1 VTRAPAGWL
10 EANQKRLTA
19 ELARVRGLLAQRLG
33 GGDEE
38 PVPERADVVAATP
51 VPGRSALDA
60 LCAAFALSPFERD
73 LLLLCAGV
81 EMSSELAALVASAR
95 GEGGRPGATF
105 ALGLAVLPEPH
116 WSALAPAAPLRRWRL
131 VEVDAAD
138 GLTQGAL
145 RIDERSLHHLA
156 GLSGLDER
164 LQELAAPVPVPDEP
178 LPPSLQ
184 ALADRVAHL
193 WDGKAG
199 EPVPLALFGE
209 DEATRRLVLAA
220 ACRRLELPLHV
231 LRAADLPAAPADR
244 QLLARLWAREV
255 ALGGVGAL
263 LVECDDDSEQPRA
276 AAHFCA
282 RAAGRLAASAR
293 DPVRLGGAAASLEV
307 RLPAV
312 AEQRALW
319 LRTLGAR
326 ARAANGAVDRIISQ
340 FQLGPLAIRA
350 VGEAA
355 AEALEESPARGVEA
369 VVWDACRAH
378 ARVRLD
384 DLAQRLVPAAGWDD
398 LVLPVPQRATLR
410 EIVAHVRQRT
420 KVYDTWGFARRG
432 GRGLGIGALF
442 AGLSGTGKTMAA
454 EAIADELRL
463 DLYRIDLSQVVSKY
477 IGETEKNLR
486 RIFDAAEASG
496 AVLLFDEADALF
508 GKRTEVRDSHDRYAN
523 IEVSYLLQ
531 RMESYRGLAVLTTNN
546 KASLDAAFVRRLR
559 FVVSF
564 PFPDAAQRAEIWRRV
579 FPRDTPTEGLEP
591 ERLARLGVPGANI
604 RNIALAA
611 AFLAADAGEPVR
623 MAHLLRAARSELAK
637 MEKPVSEAEIGGWA

>member
-10 EANQKRLTA
+10 EANQRRLTA
-19 ELARVRGLLAQRLG
+19 ELARVRGLVAQQLGRGEGQPVLARDQI
-33 GGDEE
+33 
-38 PVPERADVVAATP
+38 AAATP

-60 LCAAFALSPFERD
+60 LCAAFGLTPFERD

-81 EMSSELAALVASAR
+81 EMSSDLAALVAAAR
-95 GEGGRPGATF
+95 GENGRPGATF
-105 ALGLAVLPEPH
+105 ALALALLPEPH
-116 WSALAPAAPLRRWRL
+116 WSALAPGGPLRRWRL

-145 RIDERSLHHLA
+145 RIDERALHHLA
-156 GLSGLDER
+156 GLLGLDER
-164 LQELAAPVPVPDEP
+164 LQELAVPVPLPDEP

-184 ALADRVAHL
+184 ALADRVAGL
-193 WDGKAG
+193 WNGRS
-199 EPVPLALFGE
+199 EPLPVVLSGE
-209 DEATRRLVLAA
+209 DPSTRRLVLAT
-220 ACRRLELPLHV
+220 ACRRLELPLHL

-263 LVECDDDSEQPRA
+263 LVECDDDGEQPRA

-282 RAAGRLAASAR
+282 HAAGRLAASAR
-293 DPVRLGGAAASLEV
+293 DPVRLAAATAALEV

-319 LRTLGAR
+319 QRALGAR
-326 ARAANGAVDRIISQ
+326 ARDANGAVDRIISQ

-350 VGEAA
+350 VGQAV
-355 AEALEESPARGVEA
+355 AEALGESPARAVEA

-384 DLAQRLVPAAGWDD
+384 DLAQRIVATATWDD
-398 LVLPVPQRATLR
+398 LVLPAAQLATLR
-410 EIVAHVRQRT
+410 EIVTHVRQRT
-420 KVYDTWGFARRG
+420 KVYETWGFARRG

-454 EAIADELRL
+454 EVIADALRL

-508 GKRTEVRDSHDRYAN
+508 GKRAEVKDSHDRYAN

-531 RMESYRGLAVLTTNN
+531 RMESYRGLAILTTNN
-546 KASLDAAFVRRLR
+546 KASLDGAFVRRLR

-579 FPRDTPTEGLEP
+579 FPRDTPTDGLEP

>member
-1 VTRAPAGWL
+1 MTRAPAGWL
-10 EANQKRLTA
+10 EANQRRLTA
-19 ELARVRGLLAQRLG
+19 ELARVRGLVAQQLGRGEGQPVLARDQI
-33 GGDEE
+33 
-38 PVPERADVVAATP
+38 AAATP

-60 LCAAFALSPFERD
+60 LCAAFGLTPFERD

-81 EMSSELAALVASAR
+81 EMSSDLAALVAAAR
-95 GEGGRPGATF
+95 GENGRPGATF
-105 ALGLAVLPEPH
+105 ALALALLPEPH
-116 WSALAPAAPLRRWRL
+116 WSALAPGGPLRRWRL

-145 RIDERSLHHLA
+145 RIDERALHHLA
-156 GLSGLDER
+156 GLLGLDER
-164 LQELAAPVPVPDEP
+164 LQELAVPVPLPDEP

-184 ALADRVAHL
+184 ALADRVAGL
-193 WDGKAG
+193 WNGRS
-199 EPVPLALFGE
+199 EPLPVVLSGE
-209 DEATRRLVLAA
+209 DPSTRRLVLAT
-220 ACRRLELPLHV
+220 ACRRLELPLHL

-263 LVECDDDSEQPRA
+263 LVECDDDGEQPRA

-282 RAAGRLAASAR
+282 HAAGRLAASAR
-293 DPVRLGGAAASLEV
+293 DPVRLAAATAALEV

-319 LRTLGAR
+319 QRALGAR
-326 ARAANGAVDRIISQ
+326 ARDANGAVDRIISQ

-350 VGEAA
+350 VGQAV
-355 AEALEESPARGVEA
+355 AEALGESPARAVEA

-384 DLAQRLVPAAGWDD
+384 DLAQRIVATATWDD
-398 LVLPVPQRATLR
+398 LVLPAAQLATLR
-410 EIVAHVRQRT
+410 EIVTHVRQRT
-420 KVYDTWGFARRG
+420 KVYETWGFARRG

-454 EAIADELRL
+454 EVIADALRL

-508 GKRTEVRDSHDRYAN
+508 GKRAEVKDSHDRYAN

-531 RMESYRGLAVLTTNN
+531 RMESYRGLAILTTNN
-546 KASLDAAFVRRLR
+546 KASLDGAFVRRLR

-579 FPRDTPTEGLEP
+579 FPRDTPTDGLEP